1 MKNRFKKLRSKIN
14 ELLLSNKY
22 YVSIPLSKSASYE
35 EDYHKIAFDPD
46 GKKRFLIKERKSF
59 LRNNIHFLKYLQN
72 SKPGKIVDIGCGL
85 GWFLS
90 SLNSKWDKYGIDIS
104 DFAIKN
110 ASKYCK
116 ATRIDVEE
124 FVKKKSNKSK
134 FNYVI
139 FSHVVEHLK
148 NPIFVL
154 KKIRQLLKKDG
165 VLLIETP
172 NFDSAAYRLFNNKF
186 RLLDDPTHISLFTLD
201 SMTRALR
208 DNGFNIEKIDFPY
221 FQTEYFTKKNLLK
234 MLNYKKEKVSPPFY
248 GSVMFFVCKKM

>member
-1 MKNRFKKLRSKIN
+1 MK
-14 ELLLSNKY
+14 
-22 YVSIPLSKSASYE
+22 
-35 EDYHKIAFDPD
+35 
-46 GKKRFLIKERKSF
+46 
-59 LRNNIHFLKYLQN
+59 NNIHFLKYLQN
-72 SKPGKIVDIGCGL
+72 SKPGKIVDLGCGL

-104 DFAIKN
+104 DFAVKN
-110 ASKYCK
+110 ASNYCK
-116 ATRIDVEE
+116 AVKIDVEK
-124 FVKKKSNKSK
+124 FVRKKSNRSK

-154 KKIRQLLKKDG
+154 KKIRQLLKKNG
-165 VLLIETP
+165 TLLIETP

-186 RLLDDPTHISLFTLD
+186 RLLNDPTHISLFTLD

-208 DNGFNIEKIDFPY
+208 DTGFKIEKIDFPY

-234 MLNYKKEKVSPPFY
+234 MLNYKKEKVSPPFH
-248 GSVMFFVCKKM
+248 GSVMFFICRKI